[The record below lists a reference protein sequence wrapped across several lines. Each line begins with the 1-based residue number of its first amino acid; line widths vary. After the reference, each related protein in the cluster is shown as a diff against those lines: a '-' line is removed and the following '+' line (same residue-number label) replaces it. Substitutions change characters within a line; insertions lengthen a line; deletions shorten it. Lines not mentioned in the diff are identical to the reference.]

1 MDLKTLESNILD
13 VTVDNF
19 MSKIGPTVTP
29 RKFNGLVLH
38 HSYAPDKPLWGRDY
52 GRIFNQFHKYS
63 NGWSNGLGYHFVITH
78 NPENPKD
85 IRIQCSYR
93 WVSQI
98 VGSHAL
104 NRKGMKLTEGGVVKD
119 IKPNESMVG
128 VCFVGNFDVNTM
140 PPETYL
146 AAKQFIDVLL
156 RNCNIP
162 RENIFGHYVF
172 DFKSCPGRRFD
183 VAFFR
188 R

>member
-1 MDLKTLESNILD
+1 MDLKTLEGCIKD
-13 VTVDNF
+13 VTADNF
-19 MSKIGPTVTP
+19 MAAIDPSIAQ
-29 RKFNGLVLH
+29 RKFTGVVLH

-52 GRIFNQFHKYS
+52 ARIFNHFHKYS
-63 NGWSNGLGYHFVITH
+63 NGWSNGLGYHFVIAH
-78 NPENPKD
+78 NPDNPGE

-93 WVSQI
+93 WTNQI

-104 NRKGMKLTEGGVVKD
+104 NRKGMKLDIGGQPTPV
-119 IKPNESMVG
+119 KPNESMVG
-128 VCFVGNFDVNTM
+128 ICFVGNYDINTM

-146 AAKQFIDVLL
+146 AAKPFVDLLL
-156 RNCNIP
+156 RNLSIP

-183 VAFFR
+183 VPFFR